1 MEKLLTAEEVAQVD
15 RRLIPSPTQ
24 ERNWSFMVDASPIPA
39 SSAAGPC
46 QQTAALERHYEV
58 DEIAEMWNL
67 SRDTVRRIFLSED
80 GVLKIARPAS
90 RYKRS
95 HVTLRVPESV
105 LCRVHRRMS
114 GKA

>member
-1 MEKLLTAEEVAQVD
+1 MA
-15 RRLIPSPTQ
+15 
-24 ERNWSFMVDASPIPA
+24 DASPIPA
-39 SSAAGPC
+39 SSAAGPF
-46 QQTAALERHYEV
+46 QQTPALERHYEV

-67 SRDTVRRIFLSED
+67 SRDTVRRLFFSED
-80 GVLKIARPAS
+80 GVLKIVRPGT